1 VPNVIP
7 GTPLRTAA
15 YLAFYTVIAVLGIGL
30 FAQLNSGRWT
40 LAVAAGIAAVAL
52 VVGIPIRVSVERA
65 SWRRMCKARNVA
77 LCAALLFSAVD
88 VVGLVWFVVSFSGW
102 QQ

>member
-1 VPNVIP
+1 MIP

-15 YLAFYTVIAVLGIGL
+15 YLAFYTVVAVLGLGWL
-30 FAQLNSGRWT
+30 AQVSSSRWT
-40 LAVAAGIAAVAL
+40 VAVAAGVVAVSL
-52 VVGIPIRVSVERA
+52 VVGMPIRVSVERA

-77 LCAALLFSAVD
+77 LCAALLFSVVD
-88 VVGLVWFVVSFSGW
+88 VVELVWFIVAFSGW